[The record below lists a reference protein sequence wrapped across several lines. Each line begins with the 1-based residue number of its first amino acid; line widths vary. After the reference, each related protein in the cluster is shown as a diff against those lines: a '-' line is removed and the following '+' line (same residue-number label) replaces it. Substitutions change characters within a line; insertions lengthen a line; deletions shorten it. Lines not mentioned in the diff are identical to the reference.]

1 MNDAFR
7 DRERNYENKWAH
19 DEELRFKAEVR
30 RDRLVGLWAAAEMG
44 LSGAAA
50 EDYAK
55 SIIRADMAE
64 PGDEDVFRKLRADFD
79 AAKLEVSDHLI
90 RRKLSEFL
98 ALAGEQILGES
109 GR

>member
-1 MNDAFR
+1 MTDAFR
-7 DRERNYENKWAH
+7 DRERNFENKWAH
-19 DEELRFKAEVR
+19 DEELRFKVTVR
-30 RDRLVGLWAAAEMG
+30 RDKLVGLWAAGEMG
-44 LSGAAA
+44 LSGSAA

-79 AAKLEVSDHLI
+79 AAKANVSDHMI
-90 RRKLSEFL
+90 RRKLDEFL
-98 ALAGEQILGES
+98 ALAGEQILSES